1 MRRIGDWL
9 RRRVRDP
16 LLAELRQGTS
26 PEALS
31 AAVTV
36 SFALA
41 IVPIIGVTTMLC
53 VISGRAFRLNHV
65 VMQLVNHAC
74 YPLQFL
80 LLVPFVRLGER
91 LVGAP
96 PLALSPTAL
105 IVAFHQSFTDFVARF
120 GWAYV
125 HGLTGWALTAPL
137 AAWLLHLLLRAAF
150 RRFAPRPAA
159 P

>member
-9 RRRVRDP
+9 GRKVRDP

-41 IVPIIGVTTMLC
+41 IVPMIGVTTVLC
-53 VISGRAFRLNHV
+53 AIAGRVFRLNHV

-91 LVGAP
+91 LVGAAP
-96 PLALSPTAL
+96 IALSPAAMIEGL
-105 IVAFHQSFTDFVARF
+105 HQSFSGFVAQF

-125 HGLTGWALTAPL
+125 HGLIGWALTVPL
-137 AAWLLHLLLRAAF
+137 AAGFLHVLLRAAF
-150 RRFAPRPAA
+150 RRFSPRAAA